1 MCIAEIDM
9 THWRLDSGYR
19 LLATKALEKWYR
31 QSSDASV
38 EELTQTLKKM
48 KRHKIVD
55 KIYRKMESGSAITH
69 RTMGSRIQLSE
80 RRSTVP

>member
-1 MCIAEIDM
+1 LVAEIDM
-9 THWRLDSGYR
+9 AHWRLDSGYR

-38 EELTQTLKKM
+38 EELINTLKKI
-48 KRHKIVD
+48 KRHKLVD
-55 KIYRKMESGSAITH
+55 KIIRKVESGSAVTH

-80 RRSTVP
+80 RRVTVP